1 MINPLIH
8 YRVTQLVKLVVI
20 DDAPAVVSDTPALVR
35 LRSIPD
41 LEVELFDSLP
51 ENGDEIVERSATAH
65 TVLNIRASTR
75 FDYDVLSRCGRL
87 KHLAVWGPS
96 IGHVDLESAQRF
108 GITVTNTPGI
118 ATASVAE
125 HALALLLAIA
135 HRVRQLDYRIH
146 QGEWPRGMITQL
158 HGKTLGVIGGGRVG
172 QQMAAIARG
181 IGMNV
186 IAWTLHPE
194 EYNPETTG
202 LEFVAFSELLS
213 RSDAISIHMRGSEA
227 TRHMI
232 GSSELSQM
240 KPSAF
245 VINTS
250 RGDIID
256 ESALEEALRDGAL
269 AGAGLDTFETEPLSA
284 DSTLRTL
291 PNALLSPHT
300 ASTTD
305 AALSGSLK
313 MVVDNVLSFL
323 GGHVEHQVKFS
334 GSQRQA

>member
-1 MINPLIH
+1 M
-8 YRVTQLVKLVVI
+8 VKLVVI
-20 DDAPAVVSDTPALVR
+20 DDAPPVFSDTPALVR
-35 LRSIPD
+35 LRSTPNVE
-41 LEVELFDSLP
+41 LELFDSLP
-51 ENGDEIVERSATAH
+51 SGTDETVERIATAH
-65 TVLNIRASTR
+65 TVLNVRASTN
-75 FDYDVLSRCGRL
+75 FDYEVLSRCGRL
-87 KHLAVWGPS
+87 RHLALWGS
-96 IGHVDLESAQRF
+96 NTGHVDLESAQRF

-158 HGKTLGVIGGGRVG
+158 HGKTLGILGAGRVG

-186 IAWTLHPE
+186 ITWTRHPE
-194 EYNPETTG
+194 LYNPETTE
-202 LEFVAFSELLS
+202 LEFVDLPTLLAD
-213 RSDAISIHMRGSEA
+213 SDAISIHLRGSQE
-227 TRHMI
+227 TYHII

-245 VINTS
+245 IINTS
-250 RGDIID
+250 RGDMID
-256 ESALEEALRDGAL
+256 ELALEEALRGGAL
-269 AGAGLDTFETEPLSA
+269 AGAGLDTFESEPLSA
-284 DSTLRTL
+284 DNPLRTL

-305 AALSGSLK
+305 AALASSLK

-323 GGHVEHQVKFS
+323 DGDVQNQVHFDPTP
-334 GSQRQA
+334 GQRQSDPNLPGG

>member
-1 MINPLIH
+1 
-8 YRVTQLVKLVVI
+8 
-20 DDAPAVVSDTPALVR
+20 
-35 LRSIPD
+35 
-41 LEVELFDSLP
+41 
-51 ENGDEIVERSATAH
+51 
-65 TVLNIRASTR
+65 
-75 FDYDVLSRCGRL
+75 
-87 KHLAVWGPS
+87 
-96 IGHVDLESAQRF
+96 
-108 GITVTNTPGI
+108 
-118 ATASVAE
+118 
-125 HALALLLAIA
+125 
-135 HRVRQLDYRIH
+135 
-146 QGEWPRGMITQL
+146 
-158 HGKTLGVIGGGRVG
+158 
-172 QQMAAIARG
+172 
-181 IGMNV
+181 
-186 IAWTLHPE
+186 
-194 EYNPETTG
+194 
-202 LEFVAFSELLS
+202 
-213 RSDAISIHMRGSEA
+213 MRGSEA

>member
-1 MINPLIH
+1 M
-8 YRVTQLVKLVVI
+8 VKLVVI
-20 DDAPAVVSDTPALVR
+20 DDAPPVVSDTPALVR
-35 LRSIPD
+35 LRSSPEIE
-41 LEVELFDSLP
+41 LELFDTLP
-51 ENGDEIVERSATAH
+51 SGADEIVERIATAH
-65 TVLNIRASTR
+65 TVLNVRASTR
-75 FDYDVLSRCGRL
+75 FDYEVLSRCGRL
-87 KHLAVWGPS
+87 KHLALWGPNA
-96 IGHVDLESAQRF
+96 GHVDLESAQRF

-158 HGKTLGVIGGGRVG
+158 HGKTLGILGAGGVG

-194 EYNPETTG
+194 LYNPATTE
-202 LEFVAFSELLS
+202 LEFVDLSTLLT
-213 RSDAISIHMRGSEA
+213 RSDAISIHLRGSEE
-227 TRHMI
+227 TRHLI
-232 GSSELSQM
+232 GSAELSQM

-250 RGDIID
+250 RGDMID
-256 ESALEEALRDGAL
+256 EQALEEALRGGAL
-269 AGAGLDTFETEPLSA
+269 AGAGLDTFESEPLPPESP
-284 DSTLRTL
+284 LRTL

-305 AALSGSLK
+305 AALASSLK

-323 GGHVEHQVKFS
+323 DGVVRYQVDFEPS
-334 GSQRQA
+334 PRQR

>member
-1 MINPLIH
+1 M
-8 YRVTQLVKLVVI
+8 VKLVVI
-20 DDAPAVVSDTPALVR
+20 DDSPAVVSDSPALVR

-41 LEVELFDSLP
+41 LEVEVFDTLP
-51 ENGDEIVERSATAH
+51 SDGDEIVERIATAH
-65 TVLNIRASTR
+65 TVVNVRASTR

-158 HGKTLGVIGGGRVG
+158 HGKTLGVIGAGRVG

-194 EYNPETTG
+194 EYNPNTTG
-202 LEFVAFSELLS
+202 LEFVGLSELLS
-213 RSDAISIHMRGSEA
+213 RSDAISIHMRGSEE
-227 TRHMI
+227 THHLI
-232 GSSELSQM
+232 GSSELAQM

-250 RGDIID
+250 GGDIID
-256 ESALEEALRDGAL
+256 EDALEEALRDGAL
-269 AGAGLDTFETEPLSA
+269 AGAGLDTFATEPLSA
-284 DSTLRTL
+284 ESTLRTL

-305 AALSGSLK
+305 AALASSLK
-313 MVVDNVLSFL
+313 MVVDNVVAFL
-323 GGHVEHQVKFS
+323 DGDAQHQVKFS
-334 GSQRQA
+334 DEHRHP

>member
-1 MINPLIH
+1 M
-8 YRVTQLVKLVVI
+8 VKLVVI
-20 DDAPAVVSDTPALVR
+20 DDSPAVLSDTPALVR
-35 LRSIPD
+35 LRSTDD
-41 LEVELFDSLP
+41 LEVEIFDSLP
-51 ENGDEIVERSATAH
+51 SDGDEVVERIATAH
-65 TVLNIRASTR
+65 TVINVRASTR
-75 FDYDVLSRCGRL
+75 FDYEVLSRCGRL

-108 GITVTNTPGI
+108 GIAVTNTPGI

-158 HGKTLGVIGGGRVG
+158 HGKTVGVIGAGRVG
-172 QQMAAIARG
+172 QQMAEIARG

-194 EYNPETTG
+194 QYNPETTG
-202 LEFVAFSELLS
+202 LEFVELSELLS
-213 RSDAISIHMRGSEA
+213 RSDAISIHMRGSAE
-227 TRHMI
+227 THHMI
-232 GSSELSQM
+232 GSSELAQM

-245 VINTS
+245 VINTP

-256 ESALEEALRDGAL
+256 EEALEEALRDGAL

-284 DSTLRTL
+284 ESTLRTL

-305 AALSGSLK
+305 AALAESLK

-323 GGHVEHQVKFS
+323 DGDIQHQVKFS
-334 GSQRQA
+334 AEHRHPESGNGSKRA